1 MSATDEILKQAT
13 RDGLEI
19 RLGAPGRIK
28 LRGAT
33 EVVERWKPIFA
44 QHKAELLTALS
55 PPPDDRS
62 ELEDDTE
69 SQVATAEVLHLAA
82 HPDRTAFALK
92 NHADAVLHF
101 RKLAA
106 DAERLAAMYR
116 IKCDGH
122 IDAARQ
128 RVNPEAFDAW
138 LQSICRK

>member
-1 MSATDEILKQAT
+1 MRSLHEGAIQPAAQDFFDELSGLPCSAD
-13 RDGLEI
+13 
-19 RLGAPGRIK
+19 RL
-28 LRGAT
+28 
-33 EVVERWKPIFA
+33 
-44 QHKAELLTALS
+44 H
-55 PPPDDRS
+55 
-62 ELEDDTE
+62 
-69 SQVATAEVLHLAA
+69 TAEVPHLAA

-101 RKLAA
+101 RKMAA

-116 IKCDGH
+116 VKVDAH